1 MFKKALTFS
10 SLFALGIVLTISS
23 LNAHSALSMSKENCS
38 IGIDSSEQT
47 IKTQTDSIK
56 SLYLKTNIDKYVTYD
71 VFKNAVQG
79 FNKINSKQKPI
90 LTLIDFSK
98 PSSEERLF
106 VIDLSKQEIILSSYV
121 SHGKNS
127 GGNYAENFSNR
138 NGSYQSSL
146 GFYKTAGTYIGA
158 NGYSLLLDGLEKG
171 FNDNARK
178 RAIVMHGADYA
189 NPNTIK
195 SMGRLGR
202 SLGCPALPRSVSKK
216 VIDIIKNGSVMY
228 IHANNQEYLT
238 HSKLL
243 NS

>member
-23 LNAHSALSMSKENCS
+23 LNAHSALSMSKEDCS

-121 SHGKNS
+121 
-127 GGNYAENFSNR
+127 
-138 NGSYQSSL
+138 
-146 GFYKTAGTYIGA
+146 
-158 NGYSLLLDGLEKG
+158 
-171 FNDNARK
+171 
-178 RAIVMHGADYA
+178 
-189 NPNTIK
+189 
-195 SMGRLGR
+195 
-202 SLGCPALPRSVSKK
+202 
-216 VIDIIKNGSVMY
+216 
-228 IHANNQEYLT
+228 
-238 HSKLL
+238 
-243 NS
+243 